1 LTIKITENLSSGDEE
16 TPTIDDD
23 VAALLARLRKQ
34 SAAGLEALVNEALR
48 RGHRVTGLTRD
59 PAKLAARDGLQ
70 AKKASTTEVGAFA
83 DALKGHDAAIL
94 SVKWNEN
101 DVHRVLDALRKA
113 GVKRSPIGRS
123 IGIDV
128 AKKERAALRTTIPL
142 AKYRKIGFCAF
153 VFRIEI
159 DEKRRHAL
167 PRRDDHLALANRH
180 SRGRRLRHADDA
192 LIRMESGLSDPSNA
206 RRPVWWR

>member
-1 LTIKITENLSSGDEE
+1 MNI
-16 TPTIDDD
+16 
-23 VAALLARLRKQ
+23 VLAGATGNIGSRILD
-34 SAAGLEALVNEALR
+34 EALR

-113 GVKRSPIGRS
+113 GVKRCLFVVGAGSL
-123 IGIDV
+123 
-128 AKKERAALRTTIPL
+128 LRTDGRTHFDHM
-142 AKYRKIGFCAF
+142 A
-153 VFRIEI
+153 
-159 DEKRRHAL
+159 EKGIQPPTSKPAA
-167 PRRDDHLALANRH
+167 LALAEIQKVTDLDWTAISPPASIQPGARTGKFRLGRDH
-180 SRGRRLRHADDA
+180 LLEDDKGKSEISREDFAIAILDEIEKPKH
-192 LIRMESGLSDPSNA
+192 IRQRFTA
-206 RRPVWWR
+206 AY